1 MWSLVI
7 IAPMLLIGAV
17 TILDVIYPTKMFI
30 FTQMQSYIL
39 AGGIFIIT
47 VAINIYFNG
56 WFKTYI

>member
-7 IAPMLLIGAV
+7 IAPMFLIGAV

>member
-1 MWSLVI
+1 M
-7 IAPMLLIGAV
+7 IAPMFLMGVV
-17 TILDVIYPTKMFI
+17 TVLDVVYPTKLFI

-47 VAINIYFNG
+47 VAINIYFDG